1 MSQKTDLIFS
11 EKIYIYHLGL
21 RVILGGV
28 SAFTIPLFTYPLIA
42 LDAFS
47 GIWLVWLIFD
57 SVIFGALGYVWLA
70 LWSLRQIA
78 EVSDTGIRV
87 RTFTM
92 PPRSDET
99 WTPGQIR
106 VCETIEILEDPYL
119 GTWCIC
125 GHRRPKHERNNP
137 GVVLIFS
144 EGDSQIVR
152 SKRPQDFK
160 EAVDLMKSEWLRAQ

>member
-1 MSQKTDLIFS
+1 MSQKSNVIFS
-11 EKIYIYHLGL
+11 EKIYIYHPGM

-42 LDAFS
+42 VDAFS
-47 GIWLVWLIFD
+47 GVWFIWLVFD
-57 SVIFGALGYVWLA
+57 SVMFGALGYVL
-70 LWSLRQIA
+70 LEFWSFRQIA
-78 EVSDTGIRV
+78 EVSNTGVRV
-87 RTFTM
+87 RTFIM

-106 VCETIEILEDPYL
+106 ACEVIEILEDPYL
-119 GTWCIC
+119 GTWRIS
-125 GHRRPKHERNNP
+125 GYRRPKHDRNNP
-137 GVVLIFS
+137 GVILIFS
-144 EGDSQIVR
+144 EGDHQTFR